1 MSDDD
6 ERPRKSWRDID
17 KMRDHSAHR
26 KDERAPAAE
35 RKSGRG
41 SQKSYRAALDRLF
54 ETGKIAELVE
64 QKTGVAA
71 EEGESR
77 IKLLGR
83 IEKAIDRDSICR
95 EVDAYLAQFNELPED
110 LEILG
115 KILEHRDPELQRR
128 AMEVISR
135 LLEREQPKRRRTMV
149 AQLKI
154 IRDAGYDKEMVALAT
169 SLLQRL
175 D

>member
-1 MSDDD
+1 MSDD

-17 KMRDHSAHR
+17 KMRDRSAHR
-26 KDERAPAAE
+26 HDERAPGAE
-35 RKSGRG
+35 RKRGPG

-64 QKTGVAA
+64 QRAPGSTPDA
-71 EEGESR
+71 GETR

-83 IEKAIDRDSICR
+83 IEKAIDRDSICG
-95 EVDAYLAQFNELPED
+95 EVDAYLAQFHELPDE

-115 KILEHRDPELQRR
+115 KVLEHRDPELQRR
-128 AMEVISR
+128 AMEAIAR
-135 LLEREQPKRRRTMV
+135 LLEHEQPKRRRTMV